1 MYGMQQLTTTPGR
14 EPAEEPKTLPD
25 ADDPDLEPAKA
36 DAADPDPDLA
46 EPDPDGRFPL
56 AEPDPDGRDPLAE
69 LEDFEELLDE
79 DFDELEDEDFD
90 ELLLELLELL
100 LELLELLLELLLEEL
115 ADWLDFDWDDE
126 DAEDL
131 DAEEPLEDPVIG
143 QQGFSAA

>member
-90 ELLLELLELL
+90 ELLLELL
-100 LELLELLLELLLEEL
+100 LEEL